1 MVAPAGDATDLD
13 PTVRVAVYRAFI
25 ADGRPPTAVQLAVAL
40 GVAVSEVE
48 ASLRRLADEH
58 ALVLAPGSP
67 YVWMAPPFSAIPTPF
82 DVAVADRRYF
92 ANCIWDALGIPACLH
107 ENAAIRATCP
117 DCAEPLA
124 LRVRDRALEAPANSV
139 LHFAVPAARW
149 WEDIGAT

>member
-13 PTVRVAVYRAFI
+13 PGVRLAVYRAFI
-25 ADGRPPTAVQLAVAL
+25 EDGRPPTPPQLAVTL
-40 GVAVSEVE
+40 GADVPEVE
-48 ASLRRLADEH
+48 SSLRRLADEH

-107 ENAAIRATCP
+107 EDATIRTTCP

-124 LRVRDRALEAPANSV
+124 LGVNDRWLEAPADAL
-139 LHFAVPAARW
+139 LHCAVPAARW